1 MVALGQVDQ
10 VSVLRAEARVAQ
22 EQTRNFLGYATWIAP
37 YDFDRALD
45 SLESFRKW
53 STIYDTLSHM

>member
-1 MVALGQVDQ
+1 MTQ
-10 VSVLRAEARVAQ
+10 VSVLRAETRVAQ